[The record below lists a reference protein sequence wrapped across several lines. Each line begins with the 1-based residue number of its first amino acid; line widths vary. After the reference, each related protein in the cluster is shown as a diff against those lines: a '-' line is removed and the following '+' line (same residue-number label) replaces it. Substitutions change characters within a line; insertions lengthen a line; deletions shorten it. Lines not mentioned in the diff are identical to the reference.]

1 MTAHALIDVTC
12 PCCGSRFVEQ
22 ARLLRAGG
30 EAWCPE
36 CMQPFALDAGDETI
50 RKMLEAA
57 HDARRDRKRRLR
69 DLQHS
74 WQPVQVAE
82 RRPSASDALRQL
94 DLLLDQLDSLI
105 QRRSA

>member
-1 MTAHALIDVTC
+1 
-12 PCCGSRFVEQ
+12 
-22 ARLLRAGG
+22 
-30 EAWCPE
+30 
-36 CMQPFALDAGDETI
+36 
-50 RKMLEAA
+50 MLETA

-74 WQPVQVAE
+74 WQPVQMAE

>member
-1 MTAHALIDVTC
+1 MTAQALIDVTC

-36 CMQPFALDAGDETI
+36 CTQPFALDGGDETM
-50 RKMLEAA
+50 RKMLAA
-57 HDARRDRKRRLR
+57 ARTARRDRKRRLR
-69 DLQHS
+69 DLQLS
-74 WQPVQVAE
+74 WRTDQMPE
-82 RRPSASDALRQL
+82 RRPSASDALHQL

-105 QRRSA
+105 RKRPA

>member
-1 MTAHALIDVTC
+1 MTAQALIDVTC

-22 ARLLRAGG
+22 ARLLRTGG
-30 EAWCPE
+30 HAWCPE
-36 CMQPFALDAGDETI
+36 CTQPFALDAGNETM

-69 DLQHS
+69 NLQLS
-74 WQPVQVAE
+74 WQPEQLPE
-82 RRPSASDALRQL
+82 RRSSGSDALRQL

-105 QRRSA
+105 RKRSA

>member
-1 MTAHALIDVTC
+1 MTARALIDVTC
-12 PCCGSRFVEQ
+12 PCCGSTFVEQ

-36 CMQPFALDAGDETI
+36 CTQPFALDAGNESI
-50 RKMLEAA
+50 RQVLEAA

-69 DLQHS
+69 NLQRS
-74 WQPVQVAE
+74 WQPEQMAE

-94 DLLLDQLDSLI
+94 DLLLDHLDGLI
-105 QRRSA
+105 RRRSA